1 MLSKFKSKLLNSKT
15 FKGSKLVLFKK
26 PSNGQNGSSSSA
38 ANQNGTLMAI
48 DAEQQLS
55 LLDHKVPDH
64 QPPGNGNLSK
74 HIIIFNST
82 HENNHLISNRQQK
95 SEATTNHL

>member
-1 MLSKFKSKLLNSKT
+1 M
-15 FKGSKLVLFKK
+15 LFKK

-38 ANQNGTLMAI
+38 ANQNGSLKAI

-64 QPPGNGNLSK
+64 QPPGNGNLTQSK
-74 HIIIFNST
+74 HIINIQST